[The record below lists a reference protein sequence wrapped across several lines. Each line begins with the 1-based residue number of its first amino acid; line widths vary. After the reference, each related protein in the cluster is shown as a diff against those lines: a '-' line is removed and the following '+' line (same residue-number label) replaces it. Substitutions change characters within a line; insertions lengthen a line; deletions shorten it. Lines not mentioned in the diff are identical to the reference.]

1 MNLRF
6 YSLGM
11 MAAIVSF
18 VPTAAIAFPVTQAP
32 EMSQEVCA
40 QDFQELGIE
49 GSIII
54 YDQQENKTY
63 EHNPERNQTAFSP
76 ASTFK
81 ILNSMI
87 ALESGVIR
95 DDLAILTWDG
105 IERSIPIWNQD
116 YNLRRAFRF
125 SAVWFYQVL
134 ARRTGYETMKNWVT
148 AADYGNENIGEERD
162 IDSFWLGG
170 DLEITP
176 RQQIE
181 FLQRF
186 YLGDLPFAEENIALV
201 KDIMIVEQTPEY
213 IIRAKTGWANTVG
226 WYVGYL
232 ERDENVYFFATNIVM
247 RGESDA
253 PHRITVTRRCLTSLG
268 VL

>member
-11 MAAIVSF
+11 MAAIVAF
-18 VPTAAIAFPVTQAP
+18 LPTAAMAFPVTQLP
-32 EMSQEVCA
+32 ETSQAVCA
-40 QDFQELGIE
+40 GDFQELEIE
-49 GSIII
+49 GSIIV
-54 YDQQENKTY
+54 YDANENKAY

-87 ALESGVIR
+87 ALESGAIQ

-105 IERSIPIWNQD
+105 FERSIPIWNQD

-125 SAVWFYQVL
+125 STVWFYQVL
-134 ARRTGYETMKNWVT
+134 ARRTGYERMKNWVT
-148 AADYGNENIGEERD
+148 AADYGNQNIGDESD
-162 IDSFWLGG
+162 IDTFWLGG

-176 RQQIE
+176 RQQID

-186 YLGDLPFAEENIALV
+186 YLGDLPFAAENIALV

-253 PHRITVTRRCLTSLG
+253 PHRITVTRRCLAGLG